1 MSDCFGA
8 YWPGDRHA
16 ITTMMRSLIA
26 ISAGASLGAMLR
38 WGLGVAFNALYP
50 AIPPG
55 TWLANMLG
63 GYLVGVAVGFF
74 AQHTGLTPEWR
85 LLIITGFLGGL
96 TTFST
101 FSVEVVALIQQGR
114 LMWAGAA
121 ISVHVLGSLAM
132 TLLGLASVTLFQA
145 K

>member
-1 MSDCFGA
+1 MNNFFGA
-8 YWPGDRHA
+8 SGCYDCNGA
-16 ITTMMRSLIA
+16 ITMIRSLIA
-26 ISAGASLGAMLR
+26 ISTGASLGAILR
-38 WGLGVAFNALYP
+38 WGLGAVFNAMYP

-55 TWLANMLG
+55 TWLANILG

-74 AQHTGLTPEWR
+74 AQHTGLSPEWR

-101 FSVEVVALIQQGR
+101 FSVEVTTLIQQGR
-114 LMWAGAA
+114 MVWAGVA
-121 ISVHVLGSLAM
+121 ISAHVVGSLAM
-132 TLLGLASVTLFQA
+132 TLLGLATVTFFQA

>member
-1 MSDCFGA
+1 M
-8 YWPGDRHA
+8 
-16 ITTMMRSLIA
+16 
-26 ISAGASLGAMLR
+26 
-38 WGLGVAFNALYP
+38 FNAMYP

-55 TWLANMLG
+55 TWLANILG

-74 AQHTGLTPEWR
+74 AQHTGLASEWR

-101 FSVEVVALIQQGR
+101 FSVEVAALIQQGR
-114 LMWAGAA
+114 MMWAGVA
-121 ISVHVLGSLAM
+121 ISAHVLGSLAM
-132 TLLGLASVTLFQA
+132 TLLGLATVTLFQT